1 MHILSLITFLSN
13 NILCTSL
20 TNYRYKF
27 SKHTFLLNSVS
38 GSEDID
44 MSNRVYIL
52 FGYICIVLLGV
63 VFFTFISAICVR
75 LDSSARHF

>member
-27 SKHTFLLNSVS
+27 TKHKFWLNSVS

-52 FGYICIVLLGV
+52 FGYIWYSITWSSFLPLFQLFVL
-63 VFFTFISAICVR
+63 
-75 LDSSARHF
+75 D

>member
-1 MHILSLITFLSN
+1 MPILSLITFLSN

-27 SKHTFLLNSVS
+27 SKHNFWLNSVS

-52 FGYICIVLLGV
+52 FGIYGIVLLGV
-63 VFFTFISAICVR
+63 VFYLYFSYLC
-75 LDSSARHF
+75 